1 MSISVKR
8 YDTTIKDIIDDRY
21 SNKLS
26 TIFVTNKN
34 LDEFFYL
41 LFPSV
46 ASRLSANS
54 LFLDFG
60 KTDLRYYYY
69 GYETYCI
76 YVLIF
81 K

>member
-1 MSISVKR
+1 MILDEFGQCKLNEF
-8 YDTTIKDIIDDRY
+8 DKQTIKDIIDDRY

-34 LDEFFYL
+34 LDEFFEML
-41 LFPSV
+41 DQSV

-60 KTDLRYYYY
+60 KTDLRKS
-69 GYETYCI
+69 GETDYEKI
-76 YVLIF
+76 
-81 K
+81 